1 MKISYTLNG
10 RAITDEVTPAQPLT
24 EYLRS
29 RGCLSVKRGC
39 ETSNCGLCTV
49 LVDDKPVLS
58 CSTLTARID
67 GKKVETLEG
76 LQQQAAEIGGYL
88 ADEGAEQCGFCSP
101 GLIMNIIG
109 MTRELKHPTE
119 QQVRQYLAGNLC
131 RCTGYVSQ
139 LRAITRYLA
148 EKEEA

>member
-1 MKISYTLNG
+1 M
-10 RAITDEVTPAQPLT
+10 
-24 EYLRS
+24 
-29 RGCLSVKRGC
+29 
-39 ETSNCGLCTV
+39 

-67 GKKVETLEG
+67 GKKVETMEG
-76 LQQQAAEIGGYL
+76 LQEQAAEIGGYL